1 VHDRASPVARLA
13 FRRDER
19 WLALAPTTY
28 PPPWTAS
35 MTTWGEQG
43 QMGGAALVQTAIVDR
58 AGEMP

>member
-1 VHDRASPVARLA
+1 VARLA

-43 QMGGAALVQTAIVDR
+43 QIGGAALVQTAIVDR